1 MYNSY
6 KSISKQAA
14 APQALKTAGVAA
26 ATGTATALGAK
37 ALSKLL
43 DSADKTANDLIVQP
57 VVDTT
62 KKMTGGGVKLALA
75 TIPLAALSTAYLAA
89 TITSPKAQA
98 EVAED
103 MVINAIERESLATSM
118 RDLEELRRANR
129 LSSNK
134 LKIHDQ
140 FI

>member
-1 MYNSY
+1 MYNFY
-6 KSISKQAA
+6 RSIRKQAA
-14 APQALKTAGVAA
+14 VSPALKTAGIAA
-26 ATGTATALGAK
+26 ATGTATALGTK

-43 DSADKTANDLIVQP
+43 DSADRTANDLIVQP

-62 KKMTGGGVKLALA
+62 KKMTGSGVKIALA

-89 TITSPKAQA
+89 AITSPKAQA
-98 EVAED
+98 EAAED
-103 MVINAIERESLATSM
+103 MVINAVERESLATSM

-129 LSSNK
+129 LSANK
-134 LKIHDQ
+134 LRIHDQ